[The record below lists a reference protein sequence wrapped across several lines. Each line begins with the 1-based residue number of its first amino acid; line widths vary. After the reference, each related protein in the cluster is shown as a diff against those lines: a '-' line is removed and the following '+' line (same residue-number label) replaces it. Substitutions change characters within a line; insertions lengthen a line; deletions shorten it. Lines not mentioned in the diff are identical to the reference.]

1 MTPTLRWRTWPLLLC
16 LTLHALVLGLLDSPH
31 GLRST
36 PHGRA
41 EPQVVKITLLAAKPV
56 NPHPPAPVPAPVAPL
71 AAGRAVAPPATQA
84 APPPPS
90 AEDWAF
96 AAQYSL
102 KNSKAYR
109 HHWGQQVRSMMGT
122 ATEGPEQGL
131 VRFRIEIAP
140 DGRLS
145 RIDTL
150 WTTSD
155 VAEKKARQAI
165 ASLPDLPPTPTGQP
179 LIFEKTIVFSPF
191 AHDDPPVYRYDCE
204 PDPIAFRNP
213 FVWDGQSP
221 QVRQAQA
228 QAKVMTEQELA
239 DCRKQLPR
247 ETVDAEVARDRR
259 VMERWG
265 WSGKQP

>member
-1 MTPTLRWRTWPLLLC
+1 M
-16 LTLHALVLGLLDSPH
+16 
-31 GLRST
+31 
-36 PHGRA
+36 
-41 EPQVVKITLLAAKPV
+41 
-56 NPHPPAPVPAPVAPL
+56 
-71 AAGRAVAPPATQA
+71 APPATQA

-204 PDPIAFRNP
+204 PDPVAFRNP